1 VRIDLASLEA
11 WVPQNSR
18 VLDLACGDGLL
29 MRHLMDTRNV
39 TGYGLE
45 CDDEQISQCLAR
57 NINVIEK
64 ELVRD
69 LDEYATNSFDV
80 VIMTQA
86 LQVMRYPNIILAEM
100 LRVGRE
106 CIVTFP
112 NFGQLHARAYLALH
126 GRMPV
131 TESLPYEWYDTPNI
145 HLCTVA
151 DFVAHCQQRDYKIMN
166 QQMLAESPLNRA
178 LKGLMPNLFA
188 ETAVYHLTKNGR
200 HAP

>member
-1 VRIDLASLEA
+1 MRIDLATIEK
-11 WVPQNSR
+11 WVPRNAH
-18 VLDLACGDGLL
+18 VLDLACGDGTL
-29 MRHLMDTRNV
+29 MHQLMKERSV

-45 CDDEQISQCLAR
+45 IDPDYITECLAK
-57 NINVIEK
+57 NINVVEK

-69 LDEYATNSFDV
+69 LDEFATDSFDL

-86 LQVMRYPNIILAEM
+86 LQVMRYPDIILREM

-112 NFGQLHARAYLALH
+112 NFGQISARWYLSLR

-131 TESLPYEWYDTPNI
+131 TKSLPYQWYDTPNI

-151 DFVAHCQQRDYKIMN
+151 DFVQHCHQNNYRILDEH
-166 QQMLAESPLNRA
+166 MLAERPLNRA
-178 LKGLMPNLFA
+178 FKSTLPNLFA
-188 ETAVYHLTKNGR
+188 ETAVYHLTGK
-200 HAP
+200 